1 MTITMAEVKRLQ
13 EERIQ
18 KRYAEVDSF
27 TKDYIEEAIQWAI
40 TTLTE
45 EEGGGHYILVTAEH
59 GTGLV
64 ECSFA
69 KPEWGGDH
77 VGRGM
82 EHAAEAIVM
91 AVCEY
96 MEGA

>member
-1 MTITMAEVKRLQ
+1 MTVTMPEVKRLR

-18 KRYAEVDSF
+18 KRCTELSSF

-45 EEGGGHYILVTAEH
+45 EEGSGHYIMVTAGDE
-59 GTGLV
+59 GLV

-96 MEGA
+96 MEGS

>member
-1 MTITMAEVKRLQ
+1 MTATMAEVKRLR

-18 KRYAEVDSF
+18 KRYTELSSF

-45 EEGGGHYILVTAEH
+45 EEGSGHYFIVTAHRDGE
-59 GTGLV
+59 LV

>member
-1 MTITMAEVKRLQ
+1 MTVTMAEVRHLR

-18 KRYAEVDSF
+18 KRYTEVNHF
-27 TKDYIEEAIQWAI
+27 IKDYIEEAIQWAI

-45 EEGGGHYILVTAEH
+45 EEGSGHYIMVTAGDE
-59 GTGLV
+59 GLV

-69 KPEWGGDH
+69 KPSWGGDH